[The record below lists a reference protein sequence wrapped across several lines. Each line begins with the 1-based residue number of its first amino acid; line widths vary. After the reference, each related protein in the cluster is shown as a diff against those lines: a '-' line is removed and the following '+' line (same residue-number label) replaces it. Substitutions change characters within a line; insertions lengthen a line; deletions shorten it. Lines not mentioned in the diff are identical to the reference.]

1 MKRNRLIAIVIAL
14 LILVAVI
21 SVAIST
27 IGSEEEEKL
36 VAQATAT
43 PQVIRAEEDIIFS
56 GEGSKG
62 DIVLYNWDF
71 GDGTNA
77 TGIETSHTYEMT
89 GWFNVTLTVEG
100 KDGKVANATVL
111 VGVQLE
117 DGMNTRHVDR
127 DRDLRPMWAHGPGIL
142 IPVGPNVAHPTT
154 ECTYDILRPVG
165 TFTIYVD
172 IWVYDADGRAH
183 VTSVHTQAYTATGS
197 DIQFTY
203 TVEPEDLP
211 DEVAMNRSMV
221 HLFCMI
227 DQGRW
232 GGTDMSLETVFPLP
246 LITIEEPHE

>member
-1 MKRNRLIAIVIAL
+1 MNRNRLIALVVAM

-27 IGSEEEEKL
+27 IGKEEEDRL

-43 PQVIRAEEDIIFS
+43 PQVIRVEEDIVFTA
-56 GEGSKG
+56 EGSKG
-62 DIVLYNWDF
+62 DIALYSWDF
-71 GDGTNA
+71 GDGANA
-77 TGIETSHTYEMT
+77 TGMEANHTYEAT

-100 KDGKVANATVL
+100 KDGKVANTSVL
-111 VGVQLE
+111 VGVQLQ

-127 DRDLRPMWAHGPGIL
+127 DRDIRPRWAHGPGIL
-142 IPVGPNVAHPTT
+142 IPVGPNIAHPTT

-172 IWVYDADGRAH
+172 VWVYDADDRAH
-183 VTSVHTQAYTATGS
+183 VTNIHTQAYTATGS
-197 DIQFTY
+197 DIHFIH

-211 DEVAMNRSMV
+211 DEVAVNRSMV

-246 LITIEEPHE
+246 LTITEEPHE